1 MIDVKVCY
9 TIQAL
14 RGMEAQTCTVL
25 LLNSPYHYHQKQDEA
40 SGEWLVGG
48 GGWGVGWDAEYKV
61 SQSVIEKDP
70 VPVKG

>member
-1 MIDVKVCY
+1 
-9 TIQAL
+9 
-14 RGMEAQTCTVL
+14 MEAQTCTVL

-48 GGWGVGWDAEYKV
+48 GGGRWDAEYEV